1 MVKRSLRFQTAQTL
15 KSPILPAS
23 PRRFS
28 SGSYEASNVPVLTV
42 SIISKKHVF
51 VARRG
56 VSVYRLGTLVTPRP
70 GRPQISCPDNL
81 ATCLGKP
88 LLVQHLLENFL
99 GKFI

>member
-42 SIISKKHVF
+42 SIIDAGTGPAEVGILLAFIASPPSRAAKMATQLVF
-51 VARRG
+51 
-56 VSVYRLGTLVTPRP
+56 
-70 GRPQISCPDNL
+70 
-81 ATCLGKP
+81 
-88 LLVQHLLENFL
+88 
-99 GKFI
+99 